1 MPVSAYTVYRAC
13 LWSQE
18 SIQLVCE
25 RRLFSMIEAQTRA
38 MLRGLHHIIP
48 KDVLA
53 QLSEM
58 VRRRW
63 LASRH
68 RRRRSILY
76 RAAHSHSHEI
86 CGAGQVTPAEFSQLV
101 AGRGF
106 IDVDDWERNAAY
118 AGGLSAADAVVQ
130 WFWQS
135 IRAFSD
141 VERHAAFFFPRS
153 APPRVPFVPSRPRS
167 VPGPPPVGSVGL
179 QRTAL
184 ARALYISYCLD
195 HCRQSVLQF
204 VTGSCRVP
212 VGGFAHL
219 QGFNGGLHR
228 FTLAG
233 VRGWAKGTLPTAHAC
248 ICTMDLSADAYA
260 SYDDLE
266 RCLRVAA
273 TLGSV
278 GFDDAGAAQMAN
290 DDPDGVN

>member
-1 MPVSAYTVYRAC
+1 LAREP
-13 LWSQE
+13 SQKTAQHPRKSRTE
-18 SIQLVCE
+18 S
-25 RRLFSMIEAQTRA
+25 
-38 MLRGLHHIIP
+38 
-48 KDVLA
+48 LA
-53 QLSEM
+53 
-58 VRRRW
+58 RIR
-63 LASRH
+63 
-68 RRRRSILY
+68 
-76 RAAHSHSHEI
+76 
-86 CGAGQVTPAEFSQLV
+86 GAGQVTPAEFSQLV

-141 VERHAAFFFPRS
+141 VERHAAFFFHAPLRSTSPSCRPVLAAFRAPRRLGPLVFN
-153 APPRVPFVPSRPRS
+153 ARRS
-167 VPGPPPVGSVGL
+167 LV
-179 QRTAL
+179 
-184 ARALYISYCLD
+184 SYCLD